1 MLIISEV
8 LSLQMEKG
16 LSVRQNM
23 SISYIR
29 DLLKRPQKMAQ
40 MMKNLSNLSICL
52 NLLVYNLV

>member
-1 MLIISEV
+1 MLIIIEV

-29 DLLKRPQKMAQ
+29 DLLKGHKNGSNDE
-40 MMKNLSNLSICL
+40 KSFKSFNLSQFARI
-52 NLLVYNLV
+52 